1 MISDRL
7 DCYALGHLLSLLV
20 DVYAHVPAG
29 SYKHILLVQA
39 HQVGSA
45 NDQIYFPQVQ
55 ITAI

>member
-20 DVYAHVPAG
+20 DVYAHVPAE

-39 HQVGSA
+39 HQVGTA
-45 NDQIYFPQVQ
+45 ND
-55 ITAI
+55 